1 MAKFHS
7 GTSRSSS
14 GRRDIQ
20 SEFSPSCSRCSMC
33 HTRTATGMANASCAS
48 SVAGLWLNSFVTKDD
63 MLMCIECYS
72 NEYSAKCHVCLKTI
86 MPGSKKMEYEGNSW
100 SFVQKD
106 GNNYYMPCCEKQFSL
121 QCVHC
126 KPITTGGVNYCDQ
139 PWHKEWLV
147 CTGCKYQLA
156 DQWLTSW
163 DDFAFCLN
171 CSCNLFAK
179 KCHSCSSLLFSFQ
192 VAVEGEYI
200 SFEQWRSK
208 CFNCKRCC
216 VSLVGQ
222 GFLTCKDNIL
232 CTDCGKDF

>member
-1 MAKFHS
+1 MTVQSLRSPCMAKVHPE
-7 GTSRSSS
+7 G
-14 GRRDIQ
+14 GKPPCIMCY
-20 SEFSPSCSRCSMC
+20 EALFSNKGHWLHKQGNTDVPYKNRHWHGECFLCFKCSW
-33 HTRTATGMANASCAS
+33 T
-48 SVAGLWLNSFVTKDD
+48 L
-63 MLMCIECYS
+63 CYS

-179 KCHSCSSLLFSFQ
+179 KC